1 VTRTADRDSEC
12 TWSGP
17 VAGPAVTTLG
27 AFDLE
32 RQGYVSEEWLL
43 EGTACSR
50 RASGEMGDDGRWITA
65 EDSTAPYRSR
75 LIVCRPADPAGFK
88 GTVVVEWLNVSGGG
102 DGSPDWFFLHRH
114 LMREGAAWVGVSA
127 QKAGIDG
134 GGFFDSGQHLKA
146 VAPERYGILS
156 HPGDAFS
163 FDIFSHAGFAI
174 RSRTGPLADFEIET
188 ILAVGESQSAVFLVT
203 YINAFDQLARMY
215 DGFLVHGRGSSG
227 ATIDGQMF
235 VGTERLHFTGSQ
247 RVRDDVR
254 VPVMTVQSETDLVMM
269 AGIRGR
275 QPDHERFRWWEIAGA
290 AHFDSYGLI
299 ASQRDDGTLSPSELA
314 ALMTPLDEI
323 MGMKTAGLI
332 NSGPQQHYVLNAA
345 VARLK
350 EWVRQGIQPPSAAWL
365 QSETG
370 PEPSL
375 IRDDLGLALGG
386 IRTPWVDAP
395 VAVLSGQGHEGEMF
409 TALFGSTRPFDA
421 EALVRLYPGGRD
433 EYLAIFESRLEE
445 TIAAGF
451 ILAADREEIAALAAA
466 ACPLV

>member
-1 VTRTADRDSEC
+1 
-12 TWSGP
+12 
-17 VAGPAVTTLG
+17 
-27 AFDLE
+27 
-32 RQGYVSEEWLL
+32 
-43 EGTACSR
+43 
-50 RASGEMGDDGRWITA
+50 
-65 EDSTAPYRSR
+65 
-75 LIVCRPADPAGFK
+75 
-88 GTVVVEWLNVSGGG
+88 
-102 DGSPDWFFLHRH
+102 
-114 LMREGAAWVGVSA
+114 
-127 QKAGIDG
+127 
-134 GGFFDSGQHLKA
+134 
-146 VAPERYGILS
+146 
-156 HPGDAFS
+156 
-163 FDIFSHAGFAI
+163 
-174 RSRTGPLADFEIET
+174 
-188 ILAVGESQSAVFLVT
+188 
-203 YINAFDQLARMY
+203 
-215 DGFLVHGRGSSG
+215 
-227 ATIDGQMF
+227 
-235 VGTERLHFTGSQ
+235 
-247 RVRDDVR
+247 
-254 VPVMTVQSETDLVMM
+254 M

-290 AHFDSYGLI
+290 AHFDSYGLT

-314 ALMTPLDEI
+314 ALMTPVDEI

-375 IRDDLGLALGG
+375 IRDDLGLAHGG

-445 TIAAGF
+445 TIDAGF
-451 ILAADREEIAALAAA
+451 ILAADREEIVALAAA